1 MSRLRLVTYNIHKG
15 IGGVDRRYRPQ
26 RVVEVLAATRADF
39 LLLQEV
45 DEGVPRSRQHRQ
57 VDLLGE
63 ALGFEHRVY
72 YPNVRLKR
80 GHYGNAL
87 LSRYPIDHHENIDLS
102 IPLKK
107 KRGALHARLSIDKR
121 GVHRRLWLFNVHL
134 GLAEFERRR
143 QLRRVLAWQ
152 HEHRMRHDTAVVVAG
167 DFNDVWGR
175 LGPVVLEPEG
185 YHGSGRRIR
194 TFPALRP
201 LRPLDRVFAS
211 GPVHIAFAHR
221 GRMRCARVASDHLPL
236 VAELQLR

>member
-1 MSRLRLVTYNIHKG
+1 M
-15 IGGVDRRYRPQ
+15 
-26 RVVEVLAATRADF
+26 ATVNAWSNDVSI
-39 LLLQEV
+39 LLGLGDGTFQLQETTYEV
-45 DEGVPRSRQHRQ
+45 GTSP
-57 VDLLGE
+57 
-63 ALGFEHRVY
+63 
-72 YPNVRLKR
+72 
-80 GHYGNAL
+80 
-87 LSRYPIDHHENIDLS
+87 
-102 IPLKK
+102 
-107 KRGALHARLSIDKR
+107 GA
-121 GVHRRLWLFNVHL
+121 
-134 GLAEFERRR
+134 
-143 QLRRVLAWQ
+143 
-152 HEHRMRHDTAVVVAG
+152 VVAG